1 MAMTLYMYHLP
12 IIALNDHLKLII
24 VYLYIR
30 RHNVHL
36 LIIIQRM
43 HFPNNTLQPGPIYF
57 QYQGNANSLGS
68 VVNQYHNK

>member
-12 IIALNDHLKLII
+12 IIALDDHLKLII

-36 LIIIQRM
+36 LIIIQRT
-43 HFPNNTLQPGPIYF
+43 HFPNNTLHPGPIYF
-57 QYQGNANSLGS
+57 KY
-68 VVNQYHNK
+68 